1 MFIMEANTANKKSL
15 FMKNNNGIALIVVL
29 LVIAI
34 LGLLAAGGIY
44 ELDYN
49 VINAGEHQTTE
60 YAQNISNSGISILS
74 GNILINGGSI
84 GNASL
89 SLTIPAIVAGDYY
102 LTTPDNGGTITNVG
116 TVYPNLTV
124 ANLLSPALSQSILGN
139 PQIGP
144 QLGFEYMATCWKYT
158 PPTGSGL
165 SSYYYYTGF
174 INVISQDNA
183 NSKLVETGANFN
195 YMPTT
200 PTTAPI
206 TNGPPCNPTTN
217 PI

>member
-1 MFIMEANTANKKSL
+1 
-15 FMKNNNGIALIVVL
+15 MKNNNGIALIVVL

-74 GNILINGGSI
+74 GNILIQGGNI
-84 GNASL
+84 GNAPL
-89 SLTIPAIVAGDYY
+89 SLTILPIAGGVGDYY
-102 LTTPDNGGTITNVG
+102 VTTNTDGGTIKNYG
-116 TVYPNLTV
+116 TVYQHLT
-124 ANLLSPALSQSILGN
+124 ATNNLLSPALSQSILGN

-144 QLGFEYMATCWKYT
+144 QLGFEYMVTCWKYT
-158 PPTGSGL
+158 PPPAPPGL

-174 INVISQDNA
+174 INVISRDNA
-183 NSKLVETGANFN
+183 NSKLVETGVNFN
-195 YMPTT
+195 YG
-200 PTTAPI
+200 PI
-206 TNGPPCNPTTN
+206 TTSASCYPTSNPL
-217 PI
+217 